1 MLYRG
6 KRMTNTK
13 VKISK
18 KQAKELVQQLLKDQ
32 SFMSYKGKLG
42 YYYSFMA
49 KKSGINILIYEMDKK
64 YYLEIISPS

>member
-1 MLYRG
+1 MAR
-6 KRMTNTK
+6 TQ

-18 KQAKELVQQLLKDQ
+18 RQAKQLVEQLKNDQ
-32 SFMSYKGKLG
+32 SFMAYEGKLG